1 MIKLTNVQNM
11 ILDSYELILKL
22 LALTGILLTLP
33 LMLALVAIAA
43 LLLLPLIPFITKA
56 QNQTIIH
63 SQSSES

>member
-33 LMLALVAIAA
+33 LMLALVAISA